1 MTTPDNTWLDKQQAA
16 EVLGIST
23 KTVEQLANE
32 GVITK
37 AKYRRDGRGPQLS
50 VYEPAQIHQLAQER
64 RETPGAFV
72 RPESAPDLI
81 LGSAVPAVSAAPAAS
96 VAKMAE
102 AFLHALKQHHGD
114 ALRTLQGANSQSANS
129 QTSQSFRKLF
139 LTITEAAEVSGLTE
153 AYLRRACH
161 EGRLVTI
168 KDRGWKI
175 QRTSL
180 RDLVRPNATT

>member
-23 KTVEQLANE
+23 KTVEQLAND

-50 VYEPAQIHQLAQER
+50 VYQPEQIHQLAQER

-72 RPESAPDLI
+72 RPTGTPESAPHLI
-81 LGSAVPAVSAAPAAS
+81 LGSAVPAV
-96 VAKMAE
+96 VENMAE
-102 AFLHALKQHHGD
+102 AMLQALKAQY
-114 ALRTLQGANSQSANS
+114 AETLRNLQTANSQSANS
-129 QTSQSFRKLF
+129 QSHANSQSFRKHV
-139 LTITEAAEVSGLTE
+139 LTILEAVEVSGFSE
-153 AYLRRACH
+153 AYIRRACR
-161 EGRLVTI
+161 EGRLVTH

-180 RDLVRPNATT
+180 RNLLRPNPTT